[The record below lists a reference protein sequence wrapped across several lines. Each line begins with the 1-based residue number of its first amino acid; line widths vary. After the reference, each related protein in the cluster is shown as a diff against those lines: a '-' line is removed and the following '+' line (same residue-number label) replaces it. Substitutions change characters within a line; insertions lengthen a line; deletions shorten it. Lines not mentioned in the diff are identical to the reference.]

1 MTAIEQLQEIQT
13 KLEAI
18 APDLCRDAHADCMIA
33 AHHLSKVIK
42 EESGRLNRQQKV
54 KKKLML
60 IPPVIDTKTIKKAD
74 IKRQLVHDEGILEVI
89 LHNGN
94 QFYLQCDAAIA
105 FQCQIE
111 GL

>member
-1 MTAIEQLQEIQT
+1 MTPLKTLKKLKTKIEVIAPTLCREAYT
-13 KLEAI
+13 EAI
-18 APDLCRDAHADCMIA
+18 IA
-33 AHHLSKVIK
+33 AHHLSKVIE
-42 EESGRLNRQQKV
+42 EESGHLNRQQKV

-74 IKRQLVHDEGILEVI
+74 IKRQLVHDEGVLEVI

-105 FQCQIE
+105 FQRQIQ